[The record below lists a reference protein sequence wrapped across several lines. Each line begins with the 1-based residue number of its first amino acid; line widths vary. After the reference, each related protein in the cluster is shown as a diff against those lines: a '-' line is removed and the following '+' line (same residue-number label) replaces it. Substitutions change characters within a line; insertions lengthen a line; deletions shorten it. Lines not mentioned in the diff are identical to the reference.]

1 MHVLCQ
7 GLAECPEQ
15 CVDFLKRLPWGKTQC
30 KSQEVPGSRPNTR
43 GQGARGGLGGRAEK
57 TPGGKVRLSQARRG
71 KVLEAGGCQE
81 RGGFPCE
88 V

>member
-1 MHVLCQ
+1 M
-7 GLAECPEQ
+7 
-15 CVDFLKRLPWGKTQC
+15 GKNAVQI
-30 KSQEVPGSRPNTR
+30 PGSAGFKTKHQGTR
-43 GQGARGGLGGRAEK
+43 STGWAGREGRED
-57 TPGGKVRLSQARRG
+57 PWGKVRLSQARRG